1 MKKTDKMSRTISQ
14 IEHMYNSLNED
25 FWNGELP
32 IPVITVQS
40 APGTAGHASVARIWQ
55 RKDDDAFELNIS
67 AEALQ
72 LPIEETID
80 TLLHEMTH
88 IYCRLHNIKECSGAY
103 HNGKFKEIAEAH
115 GLTCYRTERY
125 GWNTK
130 PDDNLIEYALE
141 KGWTEI
147 QIGRKTLWRFGSV
160 AQGSGSAQLPG
171 EKRPSSTRKLVC
183 PCCKQSVRATKTVNI
198 ICGDCMEKMLEA

>member
-40 APGTAGHASVARIWQ
+40 APGTAGHTSVARIWQ

-88 IYCRLHNIKECSGAY
+88 IYCRLHGVKSLRRSPR
-103 HNGKFKEIAEAH
+103 
-115 GLTCYRTERY
+115 LT
-125 GWNTK
+125 
-130 PDDNLIEYALE
+130 
-141 KGWTEI
+141 
-147 QIGRKTLWRFGSV
+147 GSPV
-160 AQGSGSAQLPG
+160 TAPSATAGTQG
-171 EKRPSSTRKLVC
+171 
-183 PCCKQSVRATKTVNI
+183 RATI
-198 ICGDCMEKMLEA
+198 